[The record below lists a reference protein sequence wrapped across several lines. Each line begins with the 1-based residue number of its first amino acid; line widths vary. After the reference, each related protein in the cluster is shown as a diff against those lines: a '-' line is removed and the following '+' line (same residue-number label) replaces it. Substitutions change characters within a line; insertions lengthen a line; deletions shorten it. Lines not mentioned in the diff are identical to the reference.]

1 MIESGQIS
9 EKDPVQKQLQ
19 DVHKATTKK
28 YEVQAHAPNRGK
40 SQWTTRQ
47 RAQKK

>member
-9 EKDPVQKQLQ
+9 EKDPVQSTVAKCTQGYN
-19 DVHKATTKK
+19 KK